1 MHLLHLEFVVRGSL
15 SEQPVQQ
22 SLLQELQRRF
32 ALL

>member
-1 MHLLHLEFVVRGSL
+1 MYLLHLEFVVRGSL
-15 SEQPVQQ
+15 SEQRVQQ